1 MCFSDTQRQNRLAK
15 LPHQHYFEEKIV
27 SWKCPTTSSNFPPRP
42 LPPNFNVDF
51 WNIREH
57 VTAKINLP
65 TLKMGEGGCFLEPL
79 IEMPFWL
86 LIFLTFLQF
95 CQQFCRWVSEENFFR
110 ITLVQIFWHSQT
122 KLRSGMWLQDHS
134 WQNCK
139 LWRHNLYNI
148 QRHIFSAEKQSYLYK

>member
-27 SWKCPTTSSNFPPRP
+27 CWECPTTSSNFPPRP

-57 VTAKINLP
+57 VTAKRNLP
-65 TLKMGEGGCFLEPL
+65 TLKMGEGGCFLAPL
-79 IEMPFWL
+79 IEMPYWL

-95 CQQFCRWVSEENFFR
+95 CQQFCRWVSEEKFFR
-110 ITLVQIFWHSQT
+110 MTLVQFFWHSQT

-148 QRHIFSAEKQSYLYK
+148 